1 MTKIRL
7 LAQTDKT
14 VTLRRADFQAL
25 LEAAEDNADLAAVV
39 KHRAEEQRLGWDV
52 AKRNYLT
59 REETE
64 RLLDGESPVRVWR
77 EKSGIRQG
85 ALALAAGVRVGYLAE
100 IEGGKKP
107 GSTSALQSVAKILEI
122 PMELLADDPVES
134 AKPILLP
141 ITRSKGA
148 AARLNKLAEKSGNL
162 DHVAAE
168 ARTIV
173 AEWLEIAER
182 DGLRHQV
189 KAAVGALEALILA
202 MAKERAER
210 ANQLGDNTAA
220 KKVRRVSDAL
230 EAAWDALGIEYDKL

>member
-25 LEAAEDNADLAAVV
+25 LEAAEDKADLAAVE

-59 REETE
+59 REEAE

-107 GSTSALQSVAKILEI
+107 GSTGALQSVAKILEI
-122 PMELLADDPVES
+122 PMELLADDPAES
-134 AKPILLP
+134 AKPTLLP
-141 ITRSKGA
+141 ITRSKKAG
-148 AARLNKLAEKSGNL
+148 ARLNKLAVKSG
-162 DHVAAE
+162 DPDRVAAE

-173 AEWLEIAER
+173 VEWLDVAAR

-189 KAAVGALEALILA
+189 KAAVGALEALILT
-202 MAKERAER
+202 MATELTKRADPLR
-210 ANQLGDNTAA
+210 DGVA
-220 KKVRRVSDAL
+220 KMRMRRTSNAL

>member
-1 MTKIRL
+1 MTKIKL

-14 VTLRRADFQAL
+14 VTLRRTDFQAL
-25 LEAAEDNADLAAVV
+25 LEAAEDHADLAAIE
-39 KHRAEEQRLGWDV
+39 KHRAEEKRLGWDA

-59 REETE
+59 REEAG
-64 RLLDGESPVRVWR
+64 RLLDGESPVRIWR

-122 PMELLADDPVES
+122 PMELLADDPAES
-134 AKPILLP
+134 AKPTLLP
-141 ITRSKGA
+141 ITRSKKAGT
-148 AARLNKLAEKSGNL
+148 RLNKLAEKSGNP
-162 DHVAAE
+162 DRVEAE
-168 ARTIV
+168 ARIIV
-173 AEWLEIAER
+173 AEWLAVANR

-189 KAAVGALEALILA
+189 KAAVGALETLILTIA
-202 MAKERAER
+202 TEWAARADK
-210 ANQLGDNTAA
+210 LDDGDAA
-220 KKVRRVSDAL
+220 KRAQRISDAL